1 MTVNESIKMLQ
12 SMKYEDDIEC
22 SENIALDMAIKAL
35 EQQPCDNDCEHC
47 EWVTCPKDE
56 ELEQQSYTQ
65 LATTPCTLEQL
76 LSQDDMC
83 LVSVASVKEALKQ
96 QPCEDCVSR
105 EAVLK
110 ILNDNYRKWF
120 IADNGFIEC
129 VGDIKDLPSVTPQ
142 NQWHKVEDELP
153 KEKGKYVVITKYG
166 IQVGLWCGFKED
178 WKNVIAW
185 MPLPEWKE

>member
-1 MTVNESIKMLQ
+1 MTVEESIKMLQ
-12 SMKYEDDIEC
+12 SMKYEDDVEC

-56 ELEQQSYTQ
+56 ALE
-65 LATTPCTLEQL
+65 
-76 LSQDDMC
+76 
-83 LVSVASVKEALKQ
+83 Q

-120 IADNGFIEC
+120 ITDKGFIEC

-153 KEKGKYVVITKYG
+153 KENGVYLACYEDATVLLDWFNGKWFFHG
-166 IQVGLWCGFKED
+166 
-178 WKNVIAW
+178 KNPAVEETGTIIAW